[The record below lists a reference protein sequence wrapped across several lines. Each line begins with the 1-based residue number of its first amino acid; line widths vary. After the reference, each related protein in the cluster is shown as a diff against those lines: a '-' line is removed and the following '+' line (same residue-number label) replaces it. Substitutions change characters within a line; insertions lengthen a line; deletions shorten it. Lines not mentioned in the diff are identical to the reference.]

1 MAKKRER
8 KYFDENGKPYCFN
21 DPKVD
26 YEFSSDHDDC
36 IILTVHVFKHMDTSL
51 IDIDVQPT
59 YVRVTLKGKSL
70 QISFSEDVKPD
81 ASTAKRSQTTG
92 HLVINMPKLNP
103 IIRSRP
109 KVETVLPEKKNE
121 SKKNEFLEVESP
133 RKSNFE
139 LLASI
144 VDENT
149 KKSTILNQNS
159 KKIAKLRE
167 NSPNFVDDLSVPP
180 LE

>member
-1 MAKKRER
+1 
-8 KYFDENGKPYCFN
+8 
-21 DPKVD
+21 
-26 YEFSSDHDDC
+26 
-36 IILTVHVFKHMDTSL
+36 MDTSL
-51 IDIDVQPT
+51 IDIDVQPN

-70 QISFSEDVKPD
+70 QISFNEDVKPD

-92 HLVINMPKLNP
+92 HLVITMPKLNP
-103 IIRSRP
+103 IVRSKP
-109 KVETVLPEKKNE
+109 KVETIRRNRENE
-121 SKKNEFLEVESP
+121 PKKNEFLEVEQP

-139 LLASI
+139 LLANI

-149 KKSTILNQNS
+149 KKTFLLNEN
-159 KKIAKLRE
+159 KNKIAKIRD